1 MSIISASQFRELLSS
16 GKVRVGKKGRLA
28 FSGDAGLI
36 SSQPKAQMEVQPKD
50 RALKRLK
57 MPRGKSKGILQIEQ
71 QLKYAD
77 IQFVCEYQ
85 FAQKRKFR
93 FDLAIPDL
101 KIGIEYEGVI
111 SEKSG
116 HTTIKGFTKDC
127 QKYNLAVSLGWS
139 VYRYTALN
147 LNELQIL
154 IKAIHEIK
162 SGEESGEE
170 EAEKGREERKR
181 SKPSRRA
188 S

>member
-1 MSIISASQFRELLSS
+1 MTSISSAQFQELLKS
-16 GKVRVGKKGRLA
+16 GKIKPGKKGRLA
-28 FSGDAGLI
+28 FSGDAGLTLNP
-36 SSQPKAQMEVQPKD
+36 SKEHGQSPPKD
-50 RALKRLK
+50 RGLKRLK

-71 QLKYAD
+71 HLKYAD

-85 FAQKRKFR
+85 FAPYRKFR

-147 LNELQIL
+147 INELQIL

-162 SGEESGEE
+162 
-170 EAEKGREERKR
+170 
-181 SKPSRRA
+181 
-188 S
+188 

>member
-1 MSIISASQFRELLSS
+1 MISTSQFRELLST

-28 FSGDAGLI
+28 FSGDAGTILI
-36 SSQPKAQMEVQPKD
+36 PSKEHGQVPPKD

-57 MPRGKSKGILQIEQ
+57 MPRGKSKGILQIEE

-77 IQFVCEYQ
+77 IQFVCEHQ
-85 FAQKRKFR
+85 FAKPRKFR
-93 FDLAIPDL
+93 FDIAIPDL

-111 SEKSG
+111 SDKSG

-162 SGEESGEE
+162 
-170 EAEKGREERKR
+170 
-181 SKPSRRA
+181 
-188 S
+188 

>member
-1 MSIISASQFRELLSS
+1 MILSASEFRQCINS

-28 FSGDAGLI
+28 FSGDDGAILSPTCEHG
-36 SSQPKAQMEVQPKD
+36 QAPTKD

-57 MPRGKSKGILQIEQ
+57 MPRGKSKGILQIEH

-85 FAQKRKFR
+85 FAQNRKFR

-111 SEKSG
+111 SDKSG

-147 LNELQIL
+147 LNELHIL

-170 EAEKGREERKR
+170 EAEK
-181 SKPSRRA
+181 SKG
-188 S
+188 